1 MMLHS
6 IVPPQMIFPSKE
18 SPYEYYRL
26 CHGFAECTK
35 KDGRTVLLRIDSTDP
50 SDYLRS
56 DYKIGSN
63 FHFMQ

>member
-6 IVPPQMIFPSKE
+6 IVPPRMIFPSKE

-26 CHGFAECTK
+26 RHGFAECTK
-35 KDGRTVLLRIDSTDP
+35 EDGRTVLSRIDSTDP
-50 SDYLRS
+50 ADYLNPN
-56 DYKIGSN
+56 YKIGSD